1 MTDGNR
7 LIRAQVDGRQHATA
21 EGYPAPRRPLR
32 SVMPDLAAAAVGIG
46 LTSSV
51 LDAYKE
57 K

>member
-7 LIRAQVDGRQHATA
+7 LIRAQVDGRRHAEA

-32 SVMPDLAAAAVGIG
+32 AEMPDLPAAAVGIG